1 VKRMLLALP
10 LALLS
15 VGSAYAVDPIEK
27 QVQITAQVPTDAFYV
42 EPVGGNWMNDPQEMA
57 WNSFRSELQPI
68 RKQLQ
73 VKSTIGPISA
83 YLLSPA
89 VVASGSDSI
98 GLDVKVADT
107 VLTTTTAEV
116 VSAAQAAPGAV
127 IGFEVAA
134 QAAGAGGY
142 EPGNYQGL
150 VSMMFETAAP

>member
-1 VKRMLLALP
+1 MKRMLLAFP

-15 VGSAYAVDPIEK
+15 VGSAYAVEPIEK

-89 VVASGSDSI
+89 VVASGSNCI

-127 IGFEVAA
+127 IGFEAAA

>member
-1 VKRMLLALP
+1 MKRMLLALP

>member
-1 VKRMLLALP
+1 
-10 LALLS
+10 
-15 VGSAYAVDPIEK
+15 
-27 QVQITAQVPTDAFYV
+27 
-42 EPVGGNWMNDPQEMA
+42 MNDPQEMA